1 MDLVTTSA
9 FDSFFLL
16 TGGWVFLLDYPW
28 FQCLVTK
35 KPLAGAALGETP
47 SDFEGGTC

>member
-9 FDSFFLL
+9 FDSFFLQ
-16 TGGWVFLLDYPW
+16 TGGWILLDYPW